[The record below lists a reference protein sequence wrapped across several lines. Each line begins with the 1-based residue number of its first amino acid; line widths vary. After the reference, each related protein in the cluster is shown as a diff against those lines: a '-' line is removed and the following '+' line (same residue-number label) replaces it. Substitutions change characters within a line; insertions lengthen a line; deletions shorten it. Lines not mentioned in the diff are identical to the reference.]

1 MPTPFDPTSSDKDSK
16 KKNSENQL
24 SQNNPQNEQD
34 KTIHREGHANTLSN
48 FERVFEEGE
57 EITIPVINEELHI
70 DKEVI
75 ESGKIRIIK
84 KVNEEKST
92 VEVPIKHTEVNV
104 ERKPINE
111 YVNEHHQAIRYEG
124 DTMIVSVLKEVVVV
138 QKKILLVEEL
148 HINKTQKQEIH
159 TEEVT
164 LKSENVLIER
174 SDNKNDNN

>member
-1 MPTPFDPTSSDKDSK
+1 MPIPSNLNSSDKDTDK
-16 KKNSENQL
+16 DNENQ
-24 SQNNPQNEQD
+24 D
-34 KTIHREGHANTLSN
+34 KIISLEGHANTLST

-57 EITIPVINEELHI
+57 EIIIPVINEELHI

-84 KVNEEKST
+84 KINEEKST
-92 VEVPIKHTEVNV
+92 VEVPLKHTEVSV
-104 ERKPINE
+104 ERKPMNQ

-148 HINKTQKQEIH
+148 HINKTQKQEAH

-164 LKSENVLIER
+164 LKSESISVER
-174 SDNKNDNN
+174 LENKK

>member
-1 MPTPFDPTSSDKDSK
+1 MPTYSTNKKEDKSEKDLSISSLNLKEKLDAAQAYEGRKKQNTNVKDL
-16 KKNSENQL
+16 NI
-24 SQNNPQNEQD
+24 
-34 KTIHREGHANTLSN
+34 TI
-48 FERVFEEGE
+48 FEEGE
-57 EITIPVINEELHI
+57 EIVIPVLEEELHI

-92 VEVPIKHTEVNV
+92 VEVPIKHTEVSV
-104 ERKPINE
+104 ERRPKNE
-111 YVNEHHQAIRYEG
+111 YVDVNHQAIRYEG

-148 HINKTQKQEIH
+148 HINKTQHKEIH

-164 LKSENVLIER
+164 LKSEQVSVER
-174 SDNKNDNN
+174 SE